1 MTYLIVMR
9 IVPALFT
16 FALSLTNWDLTA
28 RGGPRFIGLQNY
40 ADILT
45 DQAFLDSIG
54 RTLVFTVCATTIELI
69 LGLAIALFVHREIRG
84 RNMLRAALITPM
96 VITPSD
102 RKSTRLNSSH
112 YCA

>member
-1 MTYLIVMR
+1 MRRARGRASLDPDALPERSMTINRNQRLFLLLFLLPGMTYLIVMR

-45 DQAFLDSIG
+45 DQAFQIG
-54 RTLVFTVCATTIELI
+54 RASC
-69 LGLAIALFVHREIRG
+69 RDRG
-84 RNMLRAALITPM
+84 CTYL
-96 VITPSD
+96 
-102 RKSTRLNSSH
+102 
-112 YCA
+112 